1 MLYTIS
7 SDQDPAPW
15 PRTLHHG
22 QRAKNR
28 LIFDALPDLV
38 GWQIRAAISDIGGA
52 AIIVEAGVSVQGKE
66 AAIEFTLNQIRSLAG
81 GQYLADCTMLS
92 PDNDPWV
99 LLKGIWTIKAGA
111 VY

>member
-1 MLYTIS
+1 MLYTIAS
-7 SDQDPAPW
+7 NQPPIPW
-15 PRTLHHG
+15 PRALHHG
-22 QRAKNR
+22 QRVKDR
-28 LIFDALPDLV
+28 LIFDTLPDLV
-38 GWQIRAAISDIGGA
+38 GWQIRAAIADIEGA

-66 AAIEFTLNQIRSLAG
+66 AALEFTLNQIKSLTG

-99 LLKGIWTIKAGA
+99 LLKGIWTINAGA